1 MTSDAAGS
9 RPVRARLIRH
19 AQASWGSA
27 DYDCLSPLGQIQARH
42 LGRWLAADATQY
54 ALVVRGDLRR
64 HAQTFDAI
72 DSAFGAAGRRLPELR
87 IDPGWNEF
95 DHVPILAEYAR
106 TFRDDPNLPLAR
118 DGDTPAQRAVLAAAV
133 RAWHEGHFDGCV
145 PETWAQ
151 FGQRI
156 AAARARIG
164 DDAGSVLVVTSGGAM
179 WRCAQAALDLDDAG
193 LMRLGLALRNT
204 GISEFERNGGR
215 WNMLSWNELPHL
227 AADDHAGLHTHY

>member
-1 MTSDAAGS
+1 LTRTAEPRAH
-9 RPVRARLIRH
+9 RARLIRH

-27 DYDCLSPLGQIQARH
+27 DYDCLSPLGEIQARH
-42 LGRWLAADATQY
+42 LGRWLAADATPY

-72 DSAFGAAGRRLPELR
+72 DSAFSAAGRRLPELR

-106 TFRDDPNLPLAR
+106 THRDDPNLARAR

-133 RAWHEGHFDGCV
+133 HAWHEGRFDGNV

-151 FGQRI
+151 FGRRV
-156 AAARARIG
+156 ADARARL
-164 DDAGSVLVVTSGGAM
+164 DAAEGSVLIVTSGGAM

-193 LMRLGLALRNT
+193 LMRRDLALRNT

-227 AADDHAGLHTHY
+227 AADEHASLHTHY